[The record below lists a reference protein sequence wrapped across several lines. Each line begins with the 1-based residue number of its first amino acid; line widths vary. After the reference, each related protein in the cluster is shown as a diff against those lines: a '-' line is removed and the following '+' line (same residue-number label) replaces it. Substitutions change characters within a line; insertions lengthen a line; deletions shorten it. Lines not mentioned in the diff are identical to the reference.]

1 MQFVRSEGFL
11 FPKKNGNQHYSQLPK
26 TKQNT
31 TMKSF
36 QPHQISVSQIRTIGM
51 PANSWTHPSKAQN
64 YQKMA
69 PI

>member
-1 MQFVRSEGFL
+1 LSVLEGFL
-11 FPKKNGNQHYSQLPK
+11 FPKKNGNQHYRK
-26 TKQNT
+26 ITKINKYN
-31 TMKSF
+31 TMKLF
-36 QPHQISVSQIRTIGM
+36 QPHQFLITIRTIGM